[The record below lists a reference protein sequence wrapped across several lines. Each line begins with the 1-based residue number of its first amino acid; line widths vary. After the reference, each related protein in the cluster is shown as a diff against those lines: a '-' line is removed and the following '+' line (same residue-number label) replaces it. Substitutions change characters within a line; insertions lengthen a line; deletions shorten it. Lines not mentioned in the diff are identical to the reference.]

1 MTISE
6 NPDLEVVLTVKEA
19 ATVCGVSPKTI
30 RRRLEKGLFPNAY
43 RETLPNPSP
52 HPDAPAL
59 EGRWF
64 IPTAD
69 LLASGLSFSAPKPA
83 QPLPVSAASIEA
95 PASTDSA
102 QLEKLKADNAALAT
116 ELAHTKELLTLTGAS
131 LDDARLALRALTA
144 GPPVSEPRA
153 RRGWFRR

>member
-1 MTISE
+1 MTIPE
-6 NPDLEVVLTVKEA
+6 NPDLGVVLTVKEA
-19 ATVCGVSPKTI
+19 AAACGVSTKTI
-30 RRRLEKGLFPNAY
+30 RRRLEGDLFPNAVRGAGV
-43 RETLPNPSP
+43 REG
-52 HPDAPAL
+52 L
-59 EGRWF
+59 EGPWL

-83 QPLPVSAASIEA
+83 QPLPDTAAAPTEV

-102 QLEKLKADNAALAT
+102 ELEKLKADNAALAT

-131 LDDARLALRALTA
+131 LDDARLALRALA
-144 GPPVSEPRA
+144 SGPPVSEPRA

>member
-6 NPDLEVVLTVKEA
+6 NPDLGVVLTVKEA
-19 ATVCGVSPKTI
+19 AAACGVSLKTI
-30 RRRLEKGLFPNAY
+30 RRRLDKDLFPNAVRGPGV
-43 RETLPNPSP
+43 REG
-52 HPDAPAL
+52 L
-59 EGRWF
+59 EGPWL

-83 QPLPVSAASIEA
+83 QPLPEAAAATTEA
-95 PASTDSA
+95 PASTNSA
-102 QLEKLKADNAALAT
+102 ELEKLKADNAALAT
-116 ELAHTKELLTLTGAS
+116 ELAHAKELLARSDAS

>member
-1 MTISE
+1 MSISE
-6 NPDLEVVLTVKEA
+6 NPDLGVALTVKEA
-19 ATVCGVSPKTI
+19 AAACGVSTKTI
-30 RRRLEKGLFPNAY
+30 RRRLDGGLFPNAVRGPGV
-43 RETLPNPSP
+43 REG
-52 HPDAPAL
+52 L
-59 EGRWF
+59 EGPWL

-83 QPLPVSAASIEA
+83 QPGSRAPASIEA

-116 ELAHTKELLTLTGAS
+116 ELAHAKELLARSDAS

>member
-19 ATVCGVSPKTI
+19 AAACGVSTKTI
-30 RRRLEKGLFPNAY
+30 RRRLDGDLFPNAY
-43 RETLPNPSP
+43 RSQGPREG
-52 HPDAPAL
+52 L
-59 EGRWF
+59 EGAWL

-69 LLASGLSFSAPKPA
+69 LLAAGLSFSAPKPA
-83 QPLPVSAASIEA
+83 QPLPDAAAATTET

-116 ELAHTKELLTLTGAS
+116 ELAHAKELLARSDAS

-144 GPPVSEPRA
+144 GPPASEPRA

>member
-19 ATVCGVSPKTI
+19 ATVCGVSLKTI
-30 RRRLEKGLFPNAY
+30 RRRLEKDLFPNAY

-64 IPTAD
+64 IPTSD

-83 QPLPVSAASIEA
+83 QPGSRAPASIEA

-102 QLEKLKADNAALAT
+102 ELEKLKADNAALAT
-116 ELAHTKELLTLTGAS
+116 ELAHTQELLARS
-131 LDDARLALRALTA
+131 DAAMALIQKVLTA
-144 GPPVSEPRA
+144 GPSVSEPRA